1 MKPNVLVVGAGIIGL
16 SIAAVLQRDGMQV
29 TLVDAN
35 KVGSGASFGNAGH
48 LATEQVYPVADPSIF
63 KHLPKMLIDPL
74 GPLRVDWRYLP
85 KLLPWMSRL
94 VLNMRPENFLQ
105 IHETLSRMNRVS
117 LDAWDKMV
125 QDFGLQ
131 AWVHVKGSLLVAEK
145 AATLANLHKHADKL
159 NALGV
164 PTECLSAQALQDAAP
179 ALATNQLGGL
189 FFPQTGHVTDL
200 VAVMQKL
207 KEALIAS
214 GGYVVE
220 DCKVTAIEPIGNQK
234 VRVRAATQSFDV
246 DKVVIAMGAHAKN
259 LVKDI
264 TGVNVPL
271 DTERGYHYMLPQET
285 NRLNIPV
292 SSADRR
298 FIMTPMDGGLRLAG
312 TVEYAG
318 LQAAPNMQRA
328 RQLLQLAKPMLKTRL
343 NAEGASEWMG
353 FRPTI
358 VDSLP
363 VIDRFGSVYFA
374 FGHQHLGL
382 THAAVTAQLMHSLMH
397 NEKPMLDLH
406 PYRLNRF

>member
-1 MKPNVLVVGAGIIGL
+1 MKPTVLVVGGGIIGL

-29 TLVDAN
+29 TLVDAH
-35 KVGSGASFGNAGH
+35 KIGSGASFGNAGH

-105 IHETLSRMNRVS
+105 IHETLKRMNSVS
-117 LDAWDKMV
+117 LAAWDAMV
-125 QDFGLQ
+125 QDFDLQ
-131 AWVHVKGSLLVAEK
+131 SWVHVQGSLLVAEK
-145 AATLANLHKHADKL
+145 AKTLGALQEHADKL

-164 PTECLSAQALQDAAP
+164 PTEYWSAQALQDAVPVLAP
-179 ALATNQLGGL
+179 NQIGGL
-189 FFPQTGHVTDL
+189 FFPQTGHVSDL
-200 VAVMQKL
+200 VAMMRRLQQVFV
-207 KEALIAS
+207 EA
-214 GGYVVE
+214 GGQIVE
-220 DCKVTAIEPIGNQK
+220 DCKVTAIKPISNHK
-234 VRVRAATQSFDV
+234 VCILSVAQQFEA
-246 DKVVIAMGAHAKN
+246 DKVVVAMGAHAKD

-271 DTERGYHYMLPQET
+271 DTERGYHYMLPQEK
-285 NRLNIPV
+285 NRLNIPIA
-292 SSADRR
+292 SADRR
-298 FIMTPMDGGLRLAG
+298 FIMTPMEGGLRLAG

-328 RQLLQLAKPMLKTRL
+328 RQLLQLAKPMLKEDL
-343 NAEGASEWMG
+343 NAQEATEWMG

-382 THAAVTAQLMHSLMH
+382 THAAVTAQLMRSLMR
-397 NEKPMLDLH
+397 NEKPLLDLH